1 MVVKIKSNIHPE
13 IIKSRVALFSRTLRR
28 IGENRSARTPARIS
42 GCQSP
47 PTLDQK
53 LQHTSA
59 KELRQRISG
68 RPIVYTALINRPRSG
83 HCPLHQYL
91 FKVNHRLDG
100 RPNPYYFISSL
111 NLWGRG

>member
-1 MVVKIKSNIHPE
+1 MGMPSRNTSPDQRMPE
-13 IIKSRVALFSRTLRR
+13 PDVGSET
-28 IGENRSARTPARIS
+28 SAH
-42 GCQSP
+42 
-47 PTLDQK
+47 L
-53 LQHTSA
+53 SA

-68 RPIVYTALINRPRSG
+68 RPIVCTALINRPRSG

-91 FKVNHRLDG
+91 FKPNHRLDG